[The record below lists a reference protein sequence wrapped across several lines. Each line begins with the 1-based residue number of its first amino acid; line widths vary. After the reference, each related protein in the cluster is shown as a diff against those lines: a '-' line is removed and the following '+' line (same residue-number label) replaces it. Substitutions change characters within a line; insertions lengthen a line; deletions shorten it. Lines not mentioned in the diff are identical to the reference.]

1 MRRSRGCESMRTLKP
16 VDGKLCAP
24 PNKLVSY
31 IALMTHQF
39 TLCCQKSL
47 NSLQVDIM
55 QCIKEP
61 PHQFCD
67 LWKKTKMF
75 QQILRAVWSLQAC
88 RLSDRWWLGQVGRMG
103 KVIITIMTMITMMNI
118 FIMMTR
124 FIMMMTLTII
134 MIMKM
139 MIQIK
144 NFSNKKC
151 KKGAPRTVSTTRHH
165 PRQQRRL
172 EQDDGNM
179 LSVLS
184 LSIVN

>member
-16 VDGKLCAP
+16 VDGKHCAP

-31 IALMTHQF
+31 IALMTHHF
-39 TLCCQKSL
+39 TFCWQKSL
-47 NSLQVDIM
+47 NSLQGDIM

-88 RLSDRWWLGQVGRMG
+88 RLSNRWWLGQMGRMG
-103 KVIITIMTMITMMNI
+103 KVIMTMMTMMNI
-118 FIMMTR
+118 LIMMT
-124 FIMMMTLTII
+124 IMII